1 MPRRS
6 DLSRSDLWDA
16 VHVER
21 RALIVDLQGL
31 GPEQWEAASGCAGWT
46 VHDVAAHLVDVWTT
60 TRLGFARRLLVAR
73 FDFDRDN
80 QLGVERERRAT
91 PAETLRAMR
100 DAAGRTD
107 APPAPLASRLVEEI
121 AHGDDIRRPL
131 GIAHP
136 YPLGAVLPALDHQL
150 ATPERFGGAKELL
163 GGMRLVA
170 TDARLRR
177 GDGPEVRGTALA
189 LLLVATGR
197 DVALADL
204 DGDGAALLRAGSPG
218 VGSPPR

>member
-1 MPRRS
+1 MPRRT
-6 DLSRSDLWDA
+6 DLHPSELWDA

-21 RALIVDLQGL
+21 RALIADLQRIEDTDWDA
-31 GPEQWEAASGCAGWT
+31 PSGCAGWS

-60 TRLGFARRLLVAR
+60 TRLGFARRLVAAGL
-73 FDFDRDN
+73 DFDRDN
-80 QLGVERERRAT
+80 RRGVERERRAT
-91 PAETLRAMR
+91 PAATLAAMR
-100 DAAGRTD
+100 AAAGRTD
-107 APPAPLASRLVEEI
+107 TPPAPLASRLVEEI

-150 ATPERFGGAKELL
+150 ATPARLGGAKERM
-163 GGMRLVA
+163 GGLRLVA

-177 GDGPEVRGTALA
+177 GDGSEVRGTALA

-197 DVALADL
+197 DVALDEL
-204 DGDGAALLRAGSPG
+204 SGPGASLLRGA
-218 VGSPPR
+218 